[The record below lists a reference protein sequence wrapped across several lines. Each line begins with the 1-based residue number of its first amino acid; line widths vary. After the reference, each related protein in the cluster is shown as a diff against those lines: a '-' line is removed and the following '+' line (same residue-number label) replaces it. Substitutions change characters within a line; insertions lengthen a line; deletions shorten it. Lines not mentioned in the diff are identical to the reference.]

1 MKYHTPRHLRHRTP
15 RQEKNQEQSYFFN
28 TNQTQVQAK
37 EDPFFQSQTTT
48 SHDQDSVITPNSE
61 QANLVQLTPSQ
72 PATNLNSAE
81 ILKSIIEVAPPHQLR
96 TIIQAFEIGTI
107 SPDGLNVTTTLF
119 GIPVSLAIAVVN
131 ELRVNATKKLVH
143 QLMEVLADIHEVD
156 ASLMKAAKND
166 AERRAQMKE
175 MHDDEAPFLTEIR
188 LLTVGQPNQWKHPD
202 PRVQD
207 AVLAALQM
215 EAVFNA
221 EADLESPKNAHAD
234 SASAAGMDQSY
245 DWCGFFVGKSY
256 MQAGLDRKLRVGF
269 FHVNNVEDYFTYKY
283 AFGASSR
290 VQKWIYSDNAWQE
303 LKAYH
308 AARGS
313 ERTWINAATIKSS
326 AGNLDIRSGD
336 TVLIDH
342 SGKPQADHIVMVH
355 SWNPVTKTLF
365 TIGGNDGGYE
375 VDTSPAHIPPKKETS
390 EELEKRTHAEQATGK
405 HLKKGGS
412 GGHVGVGS
420 YDLSGTSKK
429 RVRIFG
435 IGRPSI
441 ADFENHTYDSTNSK
455 TPPKQPPK

>member
-1 MKYHTPRHLRHRTP
+1 MEYHTPRYLRHRTP
-15 RQEKNQEQSYFFN
+15 KQEKSQEQSYFFN
-28 TNQTQVQAK
+28 ASQTQVQAK
-37 EDPFFQSQTTT
+37 EDPFFQSRTTS
-48 SHDQDSVITPNSE
+48 SHDQDSVITPNPE
-61 QANLVQLTPSQ
+61 QANLVQLTPFQSSTD
-72 PATNLNSAE
+72 PNSAG
-81 ILKSIIEVAPPHQLR
+81 ILESIIERANAQQLR
-96 TIIQAFEIGTI
+96 TIIQALQTGAT
-107 SPDGLNVTTTLF
+107 SPDGLHVTITLF
-119 GIPVSLAIAVVN
+119 GMSMSLASAAAQ
-131 ELRVNATKKLVH
+131 ELRGNATKKLVH
-143 QLMEVLADIHEVD
+143 QLMEVLAVIHEED
-156 ASLMKAAKND
+156 ASFMKAAKND
-166 AERRAQMKE
+166 AERRTQMKE

-256 MQAGLDRKLRVGF
+256 MQAGLDRELRAGF

-283 AFGASSR
+283 AFGTGSR
-290 VQKWIYSDNAWQE
+290 VQKWIYADNTWQE

-326 AGNLDIRSGD
+326 ADNLDIRSGD

-355 SWNPVTKTLF
+355 SWNPITKTLF

-375 VDTSPAHIPPKKETS
+375 VDTSPDHKPPKKETS
-390 EELEKRTHAEQATGK
+390 EEQECAKCAW
-405 HLKKGGS
+405 
-412 GGHVGVGS
+412 
-420 YDLSGTSKK
+420 
-429 RVRIFG
+429 
-435 IGRPSI
+435 
-441 ADFENHTYDSTNSK
+441 
-455 TPPKQPPK
+455 